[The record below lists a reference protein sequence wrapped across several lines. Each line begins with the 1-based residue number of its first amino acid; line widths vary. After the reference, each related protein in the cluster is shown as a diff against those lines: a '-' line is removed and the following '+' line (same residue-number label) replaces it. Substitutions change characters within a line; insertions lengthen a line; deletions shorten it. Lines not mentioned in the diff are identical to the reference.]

1 VNALVRLKLALIV
14 IGLIIWAWGYRVDDS
29 FLRLGGIVVLLI
41 AFLLRFVG
49 RRPRT
54 PEGSKD
60 EPPAP

>member
-1 VNALVRLKLALIV
+1 MTRLVQLKLALVV
-14 IGLIIWAWGYRVDDS
+14 IALTIWAWGYSVDDS
-29 FLRLGGIVVLLI
+29 LLRIVGIAVLLI

-54 PEGSKD
+54 PGARKD

>member
-1 VNALVRLKLALIV
+1 MNTLVRLKLALAV
-14 IGLIIWAWGYRVDDS
+14 IALVIWAWGYSVDDS
-29 FLRLGGIVVLLI
+29 LLRVIGIGVLLV

-54 PEGSKD
+54 SPRQKD

>member
-1 VNALVRLKLALIV
+1 MTRLVQLKLALVV
-14 IGLIIWAWGYRVDDS
+14 IALTIWAWGYSVDDS
-29 FLRLGGIVVLLI
+29 LLRIVGIAVLLI

-54 PEGSKD
+54 PAARKD